1 MNMKQDTD
9 LELAKRILR
18 SLGFKLVSSIE
29 TGLGFTGV
37 DGIPW
42 YGINLDDKQERT
54 IYVYASGRDEKL
66 YATFDSAK
74 ELLACILYTK
84 RFIIDYGRGEYPM
97 IKDNPF
103 SGMTKEQAAIR
114 LDLES

>member
-9 LELAKRILR
+9 LELARRILR
-18 SLGFKLVSSIE
+18 SLGLKLVSSIDI
-29 TGLGFTGV
+29 GFTGV

-42 YGINLDDKQERT
+42 FGINLDDKQEMD
-54 IYVYASGRDEKL
+54 IYVYADGRDGKV
-66 YATFDSAK
+66 YAIFDSVE

-84 RFIIDYGRGEYPM
+84 RFIVGMPGEYPKM
-97 IKDNPF
+97 KDNPF
-103 SGMTKEQAAIR
+103 SGMTKEEAAIK

>member
-9 LELAKRILR
+9 LKLAKRILR

-29 TGLGFTGV
+29 TGFTGV
-37 DGIPW
+37 GGIPW
-42 YGINLDDKQERT
+42 YGINLDNKQERD
-54 IYVYASGRDEKL
+54 IYVYANGIDGKV
-66 YATFDSAK
+66 YAIFDSVE

-84 RFIIDYGRGEYPM
+84 HFIVDRPGEFPKM
-97 IKDNPF
+97 KDNPF
-103 SGMTKEQAAIR
+103 SRMTKEQAAIK